1 MLTSKQRAVLRAKAN
16 TLDTLYQVGRA
27 GVTEGV
33 IAQTDASLK
42 SHELIKLRVLEN
54 ALLTAREAAEALA
67 EGTGAEVVTCIGTRF
82 VLYRENP
89 ELPAEKRIVL
99 PK

>member
-1 MLTSKQRAVLRAKAN
+1 MLTSKQRAFLRAKAN
-16 TLDTLYQVGRA
+16 TLDTLYQVGRP

-33 IAQTDASLK
+33 IAQSDASL
-42 SHELIKLRVLEN
+42 SAHELIKLRVLEN
-54 ALLTAREAAEALA
+54 SLLTAKEAADAIA
-67 EGTGAEVVTCIGTRF
+67 EETGAEVVTCIGTRF

-89 ELPAEKRIVL
+89 QLPAEKRIVL